1 MTKGSSLVIYRFQV
15 VLNFPFIYLVQSEVN
30 LIGRLSH
37 PNIIKLLG
45 YCREDNELLLVYEYL
60 QQGSLE
66 KLLFESET
74 INLPY

>member
-15 VLNFPFIYLVQSEVN
+15 VLNFPVIYLVQSEVN

-45 YCREDNELLLVYEYL
+45 YCREDNELLLVYDYL

>member
-1 MTKGSSLVIYRFQV
+1 MTKGISFVVCNFQV
-15 VLNFPFIYLVQSEVN
+15 VLDFPVIYLLQSEVN

-45 YCREDNELLLVYEYL
+45 YCREDNELLLVYEFL
-60 QQGSLE
+60 QQGSL
-66 KLLFESET
+66 KKHLFGSQT